1 MFSQYSDQ
9 VSQLK
14 ATDSHFSRMFDEHN
28 VLDEKIRRL
37 ESHEEHATHEQIEQL
52 KKEKLLLKDQCYAI
66 LRKVLPA

>member
-1 MFSQYSDQ
+1 
-9 VSQLK
+9 
-14 ATDSHFSRMFDEHN
+14 MFDEHN
-28 VLDEKIRRL
+28 VLDDKIKRL